1 MRIALGVEYN
11 GQHYHGWQSQESV
24 NSIQFEIERALSF
37 VADSPI
43 SVTAA
48 GRTDRGV
55 HAKHQVVHFDT
66 PVFREMSSWV
76 RGGNTHLPKD
86 IVILWAQAV
95 DENFHA
101 RYSATARRYEYYIY
115 NHPVRSALWHQ
126 LATWHYRPLNIEA
139 MQAAATHLIGEHDFN
154 AYRSLECQSKTSVR
168 ELFHLKISK
177 QGPMI
182 IIDIKA
188 NAFLHH
194 MVRNIVGV
202 LLPIGEGK
210 ASPDWARE
218 VLESKT
224 RSEAGVTAK
233 PDGLYLVEVSYP
245 ETVVVT
251 PAKAGVHS

>member
-1 MRIALGVEYN
+1 M
-11 GQHYHGWQSQESV
+11 
-24 NSIQFEIERALSF
+24 NSIQNELERALSL

-43 SVTAA
+43 TVIAA

-55 HAKHQVVHFDT
+55 HARHQVVHFDT
-66 PVFREMSSWV
+66 PVLREMSGWL

-86 IVILWAQAV
+86 IVILWAKEV

-101 RYSATARRYEYYIY
+101 RYSATARRYEYLIY

-126 LATWHYRPLNIEA
+126 LATWHYKPLNIEA
-139 MQAAATHLIGEHDFN
+139 MQSAAQHLIGEHDFN
-154 AYRSLECQSKTSVR
+154 AYRSVECQSKTSIR
-168 ELFHLKISK
+168 ELIHLNIK
-177 QGPMI
+177 QQNEMI
-182 IIDIKA
+182 QIDIKA

-218 VLESKT
+218 VLDSKI

-245 ETVVVT
+245 EDVLPNNNVMV
-251 PAKAGVHS
+251 